1 MSEVKFIIWIV
12 RIILIVNICKLKKL
26 PSATSCVFPLSFGR

>member
-12 RIILIVNICKLKKL
+12 RIILIVTICKLEK
-26 PSATSCVFPLSFGR
+26 PTSATSCVFPLSFGR